1 MGVGHPWM
9 HAFIANLVVTR
20 FLSRAID
27 VDGQPLFIVKGG
39 VAMQLRLGKHARLSA
54 DFDVVFTGQEARA
67 RLALEHVFL
76 EELDGFTGRVRQ
88 KDPWS
93 GDRLHAHIL
102 RFEVALLYQQQPF
115 KTIALELVID
125 EVEHEVIPVQFETTE
140 LTPTFQ
146 ESLQAPLL
154 ALSRQIAEKLHACT
168 EPGLGETPNGR
179 VSDVYDLLILFRIAE
194 QRDELSM
201 IADVARRIF
210 ADRDSHHWPPTF
222 TQQQGWVSEWARLV
236 DTLPMET
243 LGLPK
248 DLAAALSE
256 LQQRIDDFK

>member
-20 FLSRAID
+20 FLNRAID

-39 VAMQLRLGKHARLSA
+39 VAKQLRLGKHARLSA
-54 DFDVVFTGQEARA
+54 DFDVVFNADEEQAL
-67 RLALEHVFL
+67 LALEHTFL
-76 EELDGFTGRVRQ
+76 DDLDGFTGRVRQ

-93 GDRLHAHIL
+93 GDWLHAHIL
-102 RFEVALLYQQQPF
+102 RFEVSLLYQQQSF
-115 KTIALELVID
+115 KKIALELVID

-154 ALSRQIAEKLHACT
+154 GLSRLIAEKIHACT
-168 EPGLGETPNGR
+168 EPGLGGTPNSR

-201 IADVARRIF
+201 IADVARQLF
-210 ADRDSHHWPPTF
+210 ADRDSHPWPPTF
-222 TQQQGWVSEWARLV
+222 TQQRGWVSEWARLV
-236 DTLPMET
+236 ETQPMET

-256 LQQRIDDFK
+256 LQQRIDDFR